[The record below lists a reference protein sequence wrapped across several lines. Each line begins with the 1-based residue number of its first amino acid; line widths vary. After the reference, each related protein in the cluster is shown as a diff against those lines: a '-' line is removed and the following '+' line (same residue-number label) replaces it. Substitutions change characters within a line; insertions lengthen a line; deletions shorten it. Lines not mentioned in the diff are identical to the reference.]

1 MNNNLDEYSNML
13 FESAKEVFKVIKNPK
28 MTDENKVLLASV
40 NALTNA
46 VKTAIQNEVLMYRID
61 KSNGT
66 LLKLIEKIDD

>member
-1 MNNNLDEYSNML
+1 MNNHLDEYSNIL
-13 FESAKEVFKVIKNPK
+13 FESVQEVFKVIKNPK

-46 VKTAIQNEVLMYRID
+46 TKTAIQNEVLKYRID

-66 LLKLIEKIDD
+66 LLRLIEKIDD

>member
-1 MNNNLDEYSNML
+1 MDNKLDEYSNML

-28 MTDENKVLLASV
+28 MSEENKVLLASV

-46 VKTAIQNEVLMYRID
+46 TKTAIQNEVLRYKVD
-61 KSNGT
+61 NTNGT

>member
-13 FESAKEVFKVIKNPK
+13 FESVKEVFKVIKNPK

-46 VKTAIQNEVLMYRID
+46 TKTAIQNEILRYKVD
-61 KSNGT
+61 NTNGT

>member
-1 MNNNLDEYSNML
+1 MDNRLDEYSNML

-28 MTDENKVLLASV
+28 MSEENKVLLASV

-46 VKTAIQNEVLMYRID
+46 TKTAIQNEILRYKVD
-61 KSNGT
+61 NTNGT

>member
-1 MNNNLDEYSNML
+1 MNNKLDKYSDML

-46 VKTAIQNEVLMYRID
+46 TKTAIQNEVLKCRID

>member
-1 MNNNLDEYSNML
+1 MNNHLDEYSNML
-13 FESAKEVFKVIKNPK
+13 FESVQEVFKVIKNPK

-46 VKTAIQNEVLMYRID
+46 TKTAIQNEVLKYRID

-66 LLKLIEKIDD
+66 LLRLIEKIDD

>member
-1 MNNNLDEYSNML
+1 MDNRLDEYSNML

-28 MTDENKVLLASV
+28 MSEENKVLLASV

-46 VKTAIQNEVLMYRID
+46 TKTAIQNEVLQYRISN
-61 KSNGT
+61 SNGT